1 MYQPRQIKIKSI
13 LLSFAQQELLK
24 QTMKSEQANHILPS
38 YNWEML
44 SRQQSNFTK
53 VKGS

>member
-1 MYQPRQIKIKSI
+1 MHQVWQIKIKSI

-24 QTMKSEQANHILPS
+24 LTMKSEQANHILPS
-38 YNWEML
+38 YNCKTL
-44 SRQQSNFTK
+44 PRQQSNFTK